1 MMRDTLETY
10 SNPAD
15 SDSSYRNSKVFIT
28 TSVDRLYRSEAFQQ
42 GYEDYRRGLPFDYP
56 KRCKGP
62 NPSRKSAELA
72 YETGRQ
78 FAAWL
83 GPNFYRSD
91 LICLR
96 SKFSEAIQSRSI
108 IL

>member
-1 MMRDTLETY
+1 MSDTSNSY
-10 SNPAD
+10 SNSPD
-15 SDSSYRNSKVFIT
+15 SNSPSCNSQVFIT
-28 TSVDRLYRSEAFQQ
+28 TSVDKLYRSDAFQQ

-56 KRCKGP
+56 RRCKGP
-62 NPSRKSAELA
+62 NPSLKSAELA

-83 GPNFYRSD
+83 GPNFYRSN

-96 SKFSEAIQSRSI
+96 SKFSEAVKSKSI

>member
-1 MMRDTLETY
+1 MSDTLETY
-10 SNPAD
+10 NNSTY
-15 SDSSYRNSKVFIT
+15 SGSSSRNSRVFIT
-28 TSVDRLYRSEAFQQ
+28 TSVDKLYRSEAFQQ

-62 NPSRKSAELA
+62 NPSLKSAELA

-83 GPNFYRSD
+83 GPNFYRSN

-96 SKFSEAIQSRSI
+96 SKFSEAIKSRSI